1 VTDDNL
7 PITNIF
13 ARIPSDLPEE
23 LIEPLINAKGI
34 RIERIVSCGHASSSN
49 FWYDQDQ
56 HEWIVLMAG
65 SATV

>member
-1 VTDDNL
+1 MTDDNL

-13 ARIPSDLPEE
+13 AHIPSALPEE
-23 LIEPLINAKGI
+23 LIEPLFDAKGL
-34 RIERIVSCGHASSSN
+34 RIERIVSHGHASSTN